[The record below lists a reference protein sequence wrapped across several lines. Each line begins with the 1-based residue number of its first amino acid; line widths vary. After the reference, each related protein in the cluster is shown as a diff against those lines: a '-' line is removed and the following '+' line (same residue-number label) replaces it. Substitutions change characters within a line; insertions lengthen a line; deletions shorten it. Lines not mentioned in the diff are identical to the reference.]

1 MKIAGKILRLA
12 VSLFALAATTVSAVV
27 FTNNTA
33 ISPLDLTYDGTDITV
48 SNCTVTVDGSHAF
61 ASLQVLT
68 GGVLTHSFSPS
79 GTILG
84 WTNVVDE
91 PQVMSVTNP
100 ATLLNGNIDAVD

>member
-33 ISPLDLTYDGTDITV
+33 ISPLDLTYDGADITV
-48 SNCTVTVDGSHAF
+48 NNCTVTVDGPHAF

-68 GGVLTHSFSPS
+68 GGVVTHSFSANGSRTRGVTMGGGAPS
-79 GTILG
+79 
-84 WTNVVDE
+84 VR
-91 PQVMSVTNP
+91 
-100 ATLLNGNIDAVD
+100 GNTTRK